1 MRKENIK
8 RSLMTS
14 VIVLF
19 IACLAIPAVAQNKGH
34 FTDNMFVELGG
45 GINTIIDNGYR
56 GEISPAIELAA
67 GKWVAPGVAIRL
79 GYHGLKNQ
87 TKDSSAGWF
96 AGEDAF
102 GFNYG
107 HLDWVFD
114 PVQAFNYKADRR
126 VSVAPYA
133 TAGVIVTS
141 YNGNKNA
148 EFSAGAGIT
157 ARVRIAGRLSATADA
172 RVLLAR
178 EEAFRQAGEV
188 IAFPSVTAGISYA
201 VGHQGF
207 RRKEATNELVFVPCE
222 HEDSLNALRKEL
234 DLLRNRKPEI
244 VHDTVAVKKF
254 LAVGNVVYFDLD
266 KDFVSSREEAHIE
279 YLLNLLDCVDCTWS
293 IVGHADKETGNPAH
307 NLDLS
312 HRRVENVKKV
322 MMSLGIAEND
332 IVTDY
337 KGDTA
342 NFANTMQ
349 KNRCVTLTVTINE

>member
-1 MRKENIK
+1 
-8 RSLMTS
+8 MTS
-14 VIVLF
+14 SIAFF

-56 GEISPAIELAA
+56 GEISPAVELAA

-79 GYHGLKNQ
+79 GYHGLQNQ
-87 TKDSSAGWF
+87 TKDSSVGWF

-107 HLDWVFD
+107 HLDWMFD
-114 PVQAFNYKADRR
+114 PVQAFAYKANRR

-148 EFSAGAGIT
+148 EFSAGAGIN
-157 ARVRIAGRLSATADA
+157 ARVRIAGRLSATVDA

-188 IAFPSVTAGISYA
+188 IAFPSVTAGVSYA

-207 RRKEATNELVFVPCE
+207 RRKEATKELVFLPCE
-222 HEDSLNALRKEL
+222 HEDTLNALRREL

-244 VHDTVAVKKF
+244 VHDTVAVKEF
-254 LAVGNVVYFDLD
+254 LAVGNVVYFNLD
-266 KDFVSSREEAHIE
+266 KDFVSKREEAHIE
-279 YLLNLLDCVDCTWS
+279 YLLNLLDCVDCTWT
-293 IVGHADKETGNPAH
+293 IVGHADKETGNPRH

-312 HRRVENVKKV
+312 KRRVENVKKV
-322 MMSLGIAEND
+322 MMRLGVEEDD
-332 IVTDY
+332 ITTDY

-342 NFANTMQ
+342 NFANTSP

>member
-1 MRKENIK
+1 MKKDIK
-8 RSLMTS
+8 RDILTSLFAL
-14 VIVLF
+14 VIAG
-19 IACLAIPAVAQNKGH
+19 ACIPAVAQKGH
-34 FTDNMFVELGG
+34 FTDNMFAEIGG

-56 GEISPAIELAA
+56 GEISPAVEVAV
-67 GKWVAPGVAIRL
+67 GKWVAPGVAIRV
-79 GYHGLKNQ
+79 GWHGLSNRTQ
-87 TKDSSAGWF
+87 DSSVGWF

-114 PVQAFNYKADRR
+114 PVQAFNYKANRR
-126 VSVAPYA
+126 LSVAPYA

-141 YNGNKNA
+141 YGGRSNS
-148 EFSAGAGIT
+148 EFGAGAGIN
-157 ARVRIAGRLSATADA
+157 ASVRIAGRFGITADA

-178 EEAFRQAGEV
+178 EEAFRQAGEI
-188 IAFPSVTAGISYA
+188 IAFPSVTAGVTYA
-201 VGHQGF
+201 IGHQEF
-207 RRKEATNELVFVPCE
+207 RRKEATKELVFVPCE

-244 VHDTVAVKKF
+244 VHDTVAVKEF
-254 LAVGNVVYFDLD
+254 LAVGNVVYFNLD
-266 KDFVSSREEAHIE
+266 KDFVSKREEAHIE
-279 YLLNLLDCVDCTWS
+279 YLINLLDCVDCTWS

-307 NLDLS
+307 NLNLS

-322 MMSLGIAEND
+322 MMSLGISEKD

-342 NFANTMQ
+342 NFANTSP
-349 KNRCVTLTVTINE
+349 KNRCVTISVTIND